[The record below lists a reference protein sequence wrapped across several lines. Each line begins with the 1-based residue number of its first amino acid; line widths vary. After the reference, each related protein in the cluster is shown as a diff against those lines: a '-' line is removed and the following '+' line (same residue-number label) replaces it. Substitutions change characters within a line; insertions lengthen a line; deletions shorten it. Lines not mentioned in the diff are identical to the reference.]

1 MQETATEWLLV
12 AKTRGALVDD
22 VVAAVRAA
30 HSYDV
35 PEVIAT
41 PIIGG
46 NADYLAWLE
55 AETSTSG

>member
-1 MQETATEWLLV
+1 
-12 AKTRGALVDD
+12 
-22 VVAAVRAA
+22 VRAA

-46 NADYLAWLE
+46 NLDYLAWLE